1 MDTVRW
7 FKTRAK
13 NLLKAHRA
21 GDEKATKRIKEKVRN
36 MNHVHLQ
43 KVQHVVAVEA
53 GFANWKALVD
63 ATDEQRQARIEAFG
77 G

>member
-7 FKTRAK
+7 FKAQAK
-13 NLLKAHRA
+13 KLLKAHRA
-21 GDEKATKRIKEKVRN
+21 GDNEATKRIRRKVRN

-63 ATDEQRQARIEAFG
+63 ADDKQRQACIETLG
-77 G
+77 